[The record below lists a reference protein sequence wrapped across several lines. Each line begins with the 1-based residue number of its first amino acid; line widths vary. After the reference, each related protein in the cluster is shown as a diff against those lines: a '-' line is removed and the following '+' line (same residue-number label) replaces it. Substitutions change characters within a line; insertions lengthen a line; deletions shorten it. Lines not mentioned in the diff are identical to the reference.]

1 MPSNART
8 TDQMRLR
15 LGNRQQEVHSF
26 GSSQA
31 LIPGSSITS
40 CERKIWVHL
49 QEKSVTV
56 VSYDEANLLV
66 GTFRPERGSESAL
79 LYSCFL
85 PTMTAVSNRDW
96 GQS

>member
-1 MPSNART
+1 
-8 TDQMRLR
+8 MRLR

-31 LIPGSSITS
+31 LILSITS
-40 CERKIWVHL
+40 CERKIWVHGQEIWVHG

-56 VSYDEANLLV
+56 VSYDEANLLA

-79 LYSCFL
+79 FSAHVSANDDSCIE
-85 PTMTAVSNRDW
+85 S
-96 GQS
+96 